1 MTPSDDRIPVIIG
14 AGEVVD
20 RPAEPIL
27 AREPAALMAEALRRA
42 DADAGGGLL
51 AELDS
56 LDIVNSVSWPYY
68 DVPEAVV
75 AKLGQRPQRLVY
87 GPVGGESP
95 VRFLHEAANRIAR
108 GESTVGAVVGGEATH
123 AVAAAQKAG
132 ITLPWTTP
140 NPNWSRTRGRDFL
153 HPLAVRLGVAD
164 PVTVY
169 PFYENAIE
177 AHWGQTPAEGQ
188 AESAALWSAFSGVA
202 ARNPAAWLGRETSA
216 AEIATPSDRNR
227 PIAFPY
233 NKLMVANPMVNQG
246 GAILLTS
253 LARARAAGIPEE
265 RLVHLWAGAA
275 AVEPRDYLNRDH
287 YHEAHAQNAVLDAC
301 GRIADE
307 EAAQFDICE
316 LYSCFPCVPKMAAR
330 RLGLPP
336 GAVPTTTG
344 GLTFFGAPLN
354 NYMTHAAA
362 AMLRALRERPG
373 SAALLYGQGEFRHQA
388 PCGGAGQPPAAHPPP
403 AAGLQRAGRCGC
415 AARPG
420 AALRRSG
427 DRRGQHRNPHRAA
440 RPRRQ
445 PAPRRGDPPHRRWRP
460 HPGPRAGDG
469 CRHHRPAQAQRPHPD
484 RHAGAAAPGGGR
496 RAGMAPAVTN
506 PEGEPA
512 CPRSLPARSRW
523 SPAPAVASAARSR

>member
-1 MTPSDDRIPVIIG
+1 MTEDRIPVLVG

-42 DADAGGGLL
+42 DRDAGARAGSSLL
-51 AELDS
+51 AALDS
-56 LDIVNSVSWPYY
+56 LDIVNSVSWPYH
-68 DVPEAVV
+68 DVPEALV
-75 AKLGQRPQRLVY
+75 AQLGQRPARLVY

-95 VRFLHEAANRIAR
+95 VRSIHEAANRIAR
-108 GESTVGAVVGGEATH
+108 GESQVGAVVGGEATH

-140 NPNWSRTRGRDFL
+140 DPHWSRTRGRDYL

-169 PFYENAIE
+169 PFYENAIQ

-188 AESAALWSAFSGVA
+188 AESAALWSAFSAVA
-202 ARNPAAWLGRETSA
+202 AGNPAAWLGRATSA
-216 AEIATPSDRNR
+216 AEIATPGERNR

-253 LARARAAGIPEE
+253 LARARAAGIAED
-265 RLVHLWAGAA
+265 RLVYLWGGAA

-287 YHEAHAQNAVLDAC
+287 YHGAHAQNAVLDAC
-301 GRIADE
+301 AGIAAE
-307 EAAQFDICE
+307 EAAAFAICE

-330 RLGLPP
+330 RLGLPN

-362 AMLRALRERPG
+362 AMIRALRAAPG
-373 SAALLYGQGEFRHQA
+373 SAALLYGQGEFVTKHHAVVLAGRPPRTGRLPQDYGVQA
-388 PCGGAGQPPAAHPPP
+388 EADARRGPVPAFVEAASGTASIETHTVLHDRDGSPHHGVVILRT
-403 AAGLQRAGRCGC
+403 AAGARALARVPGTD
-415 AARPG
+415 AATI
-420 AALRRSG
+420 ALLRR
-427 DRRGQHRNPHRAA
+427 
-440 RPRRQ
+440 
-445 PAPRRGDPPHRRWRP
+445 
-460 HPGPRAGDG
+460 
-469 CRHHRPAQAQRPHPD
+469 PD
-484 RHAGAAAPGGGR
+484 RTPIGTAGPLRTAADG
-496 RAGMAPAVTN
+496 VL
-506 PEGEPA
+506 E
-512 CPRSLPARSRW
+512 W
-523 SPAPAVASAARSR
+523 SAA

>member
-1 MTPSDDRIPVIIG
+1 MNADRIPVIIG

-20 RPAEPIL
+20 RPAEPVL
-27 AREPAALMAEALRRA
+27 AQEPVALMAEALRRA
-42 DADAGGGLL
+42 AADAGAPGLL

-56 LDIVNSVSWPYY
+56 LDIVNSVSWPYP
-68 DVPEAVV
+68 DVAEALV
-75 AKLGQRPQRLVY
+75 ARLGQRPRRLAY

-108 GESTVGAVVGGEATH
+108 GESMVGAVVGGEATH

-132 ITLPWTTP
+132 VTLPWTTP
-140 NPNWSRTRGRDFL
+140 DPNWTRTRGRDFL
-153 HPLAVRLGVAD
+153 HPMAVRLGVAD

-216 AEIATPSDRNR
+216 AEIATPGERNR

-253 LARARAAGIPEE
+253 LARARAAGIPDD
-265 RLVHLWAGAA
+265 RLVYLWAGAA
-275 AVEPRDYLNRDH
+275 AVEPRDYLDRDH

-301 GRIADE
+301 AGIAE
-307 EAAQFDICE
+307 AEAAAFDICE

-362 AMLRALRERPG
+362 AMLRALREKPG
-373 SAALLYGQGEFRHQA
+373 SAALLYGQGEFVTKHHAVVLAGRPPREHRLPQDYSVQADADARRGPVPAFTEAASGTATIETHTVLHGRDGSPHHGVVILRTADGRRTLARVPGTDAEAIALLKRPDRTPIGTPGSLHQA
-388 PCGGAGQPPAAHPPP
+388 AD
-403 AAGLQRAGRCGC
+403 GLAE
-415 AARPG
+415 
-420 AALRRSG
+420 
-427 DRRGQHRNPHRAA
+427 
-440 RPRRQ
+440 
-445 PAPRRGDPPHRRWRP
+445 WRP
-460 HPGPRAGDG
+460 
-469 CRHHRPAQAQRPHPD
+469 
-484 RHAGAAAPGGGR
+484 
-496 RAGMAPAVTN
+496 
-506 PEGEPA
+506 
-512 CPRSLPARSRW
+512 L
-523 SPAPAVASAARSR
+523 